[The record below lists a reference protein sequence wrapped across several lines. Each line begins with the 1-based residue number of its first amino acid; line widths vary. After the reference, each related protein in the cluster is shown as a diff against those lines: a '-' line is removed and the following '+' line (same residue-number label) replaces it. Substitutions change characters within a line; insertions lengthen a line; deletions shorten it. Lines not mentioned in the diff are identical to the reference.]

1 MSPKRKNIF
10 ESMDSDDKEGN
21 FEEALL
27 ERINTKYEFKKG
39 CEEGIEERLGR
50 GELGQRIL
58 QRSV

>member
-1 MSPKRKNIF
+1 
-10 ESMDSDDKEGN
+10 MDSDDKEGN